1 MGIRKRGN
9 RWWIDF
15 TTPSGQR
22 VRQSAQTT
30 DKRAAQELHDRLRSE
45 SWRAGKLGEIPGR
58 WFEEAAARWLNEARS
73 KASIHDDAAKVRFF
87 RQHFAG
93 KRLDEISRDAVDRLV
108 SPMTPATANRHV
120 AWIRAMLRKAEREW
134 GWLERAPAFKTY
146 REPRRRIRWLT
157 QEEFRRL
164 HAALPARYKDPA
176 QFAVLTGLRQ
186 GNVIGLAWSQVDLD
200 RKVAWVHPDQ
210 AKARRA
216 IGVPL
221 NDEAVA
227 LLRRQPR
234 GAQRV
239 FGSLTPISSRVWA
252 GALRRAGLAD
262 LRWHDLRHTWAS
274 WHVQR
279 GTPLHALQELGGWE
293 CADMVR
299 RYAHLAPGHLAQYA
313 NAVGTS
319 ASQSAD
325 SSAAATQQAVDSSS
339 MIAA

>member
-1 MGIRKRGN
+1 
-9 RWWIDF
+9 
-15 TTPSGQR
+15 
-22 VRQSAQTT
+22 
-30 DKRAAQELHDRLRSE
+30 
-45 SWRAGKLGEIPGR
+45 
-58 WFEEAAARWLNEARS
+58 
-73 KASIHDDAAKVRFF
+73 
-87 RQHFAG
+87 
-93 KRLDEISRDAVDRLV
+93 
-108 SPMTPATANRHV
+108 
-120 AWIRAMLRKAEREW
+120 MLRKAEREW

-227 LLRRQPR
+227 LLRRQPH

-319 ASQSAD
+319 ASPSAD

>member
-9 RWWIDF
+9 TWWIDF
-15 TTPSGQR
+15 TTPGGQR

-30 DKRAAQELHDRLRSE
+30 DKRAAQELHDKLRSE
-45 SWRAGKLGEIPGR
+45 SWRAGRLGEIPGR
-58 WFEEAAARWLNEARS
+58 WFEEAATRWLKEARH
-73 KASIHDDAAKVRFF
+73 KASLQHDAAKVRFF

-93 KRLDEISRDAVDRLV
+93 NRLDEITRDAVDRLV

-134 GWLERAPAFKTY
+134 GWLDRAPALKTY

-164 HAALPARYKDPA
+164 HTSLPARYKDPA
-176 QFAVLTGLRQ
+176 QFAVLTGLRK
-186 GNVIGLAWSQVDLD
+186 GNVLGLEWSQVDLD
-200 RKVAWVHPDQ
+200 RKVAWIHPDQ

-227 LLRRQPR
+227 LLRRQPS
-234 GAQRV
+234 GQKRV
-239 FGSLTPISSRVWA
+239 FGSLTPITSRVWA
-252 GALRRAGLAD
+252 GALKRAGLVD
-262 LRWHDLRHTWAS
+262 VRWHDLRHTWAS

-293 CADMVR
+293 SVEMVR
-299 RYAHLAPGHLAQYA
+299 RYAHLAPTHLAPYA

-319 ASQSAD
+319 ASHAED
-325 SSAAATQQAVDSSS
+325 SPVTSTREVIDSCP
-339 MIAA
+339 MITP

>member
-1 MGIRKRGN
+1 MGIRKRGKT
-9 RWWIDF
+9 WWIDF

-45 SWRAGKLGEIPGR
+45 SWRAGKLGEIAGR
-58 WFEEAAARWLNEARS
+58 WFEEGAARWLSEATH
-73 KASIHDDAAKVRFF
+73 KASIDDDAAKVQFF

-93 KRLDEISRDAVDRLV
+93 KRLDEITRDAVDRLA
-108 SPMTPATANRHV
+108 SPMNPATANRHV

-134 GWLERAPAFKTY
+134 GWLDRAPAFKTY
-146 REPRRRIRWLT
+146 KEPKRRIRWLT
-157 QEEFRRL
+157 PDEFSRL

-186 GNVIGLAWSQVDLD
+186 GNVIGLEWSQVDLD
-200 RKVAWVHPDQ
+200 RKFAWVHPDQ

-221 NDEAVA
+221 NGEAVA

-234 GAQRV
+234 GQQRV
-239 FGSLTPISSRVWA
+239 FGSLTPITSRVWA
-252 GALRRAGLAD
+252 RALKRAGLAD
-262 LRWHDLRHTWAS
+262 FRWHDIRHTWAS

-293 CADMVR
+293 SAEMVR
-299 RYAHLAPGHLAQYA
+299 RYAHLAPSHLALYA

-319 ASQSAD
+319 ASQPAD
-325 SSAAATQQAVDSSS
+325 SCVTPRQQAVDSSS
-339 MIAA
+339 LIAP

>member
-9 RWWIDF
+9 KWWIDF

-73 KASIHDDAAKVRFF
+73 KASIHDDDAKVRFF

-93 KRLDEISRDAVDRLV
+93 RRLDEITRDAVDRLV

-146 REPRRRIRWLT
+146 REPKRRIRWLT

-234 GAQRV
+234 GAQCV

-252 GALRRAGLAD
+252 GTLRRARLAD

-299 RYAHLAPGHLAQYA
+299 RYAHVAPCHLAQYA

-319 ASQSAD
+319 ASQSAE